1 MAIVLQ
7 TTCILVWKRVI
18 WVSLRIEMSKHLQ
31 EDLLFQKSR
40 VLYRAFR
47 IFSEPVASMSCS
59 CGLS

>member
-1 MAIVLQ
+1 MAVVLQ

-40 VLYRAFR
+40 VL
-47 IFSEPVASMSCS
+47 
-59 CGLS
+59 